1 MPHGEV
7 TPQSLRHLS
16 AETRRAERYQRGL
29 GLLIQV
35 TLMIN
40 HDLTQSLARDGLTLS
55 RVRVLWELRSHG
67 PSVQRALADALGVT
81 ARTMTGLIDGLVAS
95 GLVTREPHPTDRRA
109 TLVTF
114 TPQGDAVVA
123 AMDRDQE
130 LFVQILFGGM
140 PDDRLDCLIEGIS
153 EVVSRLQAH
162 GVKLPDVGADADAP
176 AAGR

>member
-7 TPQSLRHLS
+7 TPQLART
-16 AETRRAERYQRGL
+16 ARYEQGL
-29 GLLIQV
+29 ELLLQLA
-35 TLMIN
+35 LMLN
-40 HDLTQSLARDGLTLS
+40 HDLTQSLARDGLTMS
-55 RVRVLWELRSHG
+55 RARVLWELRTHG
-67 PSVQRALADALGVT
+67 PSVQRTLADALGVT

-114 TPQGDAVVA
+114 TPQGDARVA

-140 PDDRLDCLIEGIS
+140 PDAQLDCLIEGIS
-153 EVVSRLQAH
+153 DVVSRLQAH
-162 GVKLPDVGADADAP
+162 GVELPDVGAEADAP